1 MSRTCFVVEAI
12 KPSPLSQQATA
23 SHSRGHFVC
32 QSVTAFQN
40 SHLSTSHPQEVTGTS
55 RNPPGLSSNM
65 PRQLPWKVG
74 GAATKQTPSR
84 TIATASPAPSAS
96 RSPAPSSHRPTPTPK
111 PESTPGPSRKARRSL
126 GLVSGI
132 FPPSTQPMSI
142 SVTASNANLP
152 ARSPSTSPPPEPLKE
167 E

>member
-1 MSRTCFVVEAI
+1 MNSEMTI
-12 KPSPLSQQATA
+12 KPSLLSQQSTA

-32 QSVTAFQN
+32 QSLTTFQISHHSLT
-40 SHLSTSHPQEVTGTS
+40 SHLQQVTTS
-55 RNPPGLSSNM
+55 RDPPGLGVNM

-84 TIATASPAPSAS
+84 TKATASPAPSAS

-126 GLVSGI
+126 GLGSGI
-132 FPPSTQPMSI
+132 FPPSTQPMII